1 MECLPFHADSA
12 DGIGATMASQLIIR
26 SRAHIREAW
35 SNAALAHA
43 AAERSRSYHHCGW
56 HDEKGELTVRGA
68 LALAVIRAE
77 IKRRQV
83 PVDVSHVTEYGITSR
98 LSRSVRVF

>member
-1 MECLPFHADSA
+1 
-12 DGIGATMASQLIIR
+12 MASQLIIR
-26 SRAHIREAW
+26 SRAHVREAW
-35 SNAALAHA
+35 SDAALAHA
-43 AAERSRSYHHCGW
+43 AAERGRSYHHCGW
-56 HDEKGELTVRGA
+56 HDAAGNLTVRGA

-83 PVDVSHVTEYGITSR
+83 PVAAMPVDVSHVTEYGITSR

>member
-1 MECLPFHADSA
+1 
-12 DGIGATMASQLIIR
+12 MASQLIIR
-26 SRAHIREAW
+26 SRAHVREAW
-35 SNAALAHA
+35 SDAQLAYA
-43 AAERSRSYHHCGW
+43 AAERGRSHHHCGW

-83 PVDVSHVTEYGITSR
+83 SVAAMPVDVSHVTECGITSR

>member
-1 MECLPFHADSA
+1 
-12 DGIGATMASQLIIR
+12 MASQLIIR
-26 SRAHIREAW
+26 SRAHVREAW
-35 SNAALAHA
+35 SDAALAHA
-43 AAERSRSYHHCGW
+43 AAERGRSYHHCGW